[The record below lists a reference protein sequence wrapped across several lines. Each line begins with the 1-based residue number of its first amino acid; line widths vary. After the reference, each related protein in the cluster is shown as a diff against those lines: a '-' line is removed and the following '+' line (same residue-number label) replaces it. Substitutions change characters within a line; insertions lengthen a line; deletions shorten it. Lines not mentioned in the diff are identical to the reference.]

1 MLDKLREF
9 LIGKP
14 LKSEEIHGE
23 KFNVPFGLSILSSDA
38 ISSVAY
44 ASEEI
49 LWVLVPVV
57 GLVAYRYMFY
67 AAMAIVG
74 LLIILVFSYRQTIT
88 SYPSGGGA
96 YIVAKDNLGVI
107 PGLVAGA
114 SLSVDYILTVAV
126 SISAG
131 TAAVTSA
138 FPALLNHTITI
149 ALFFLAL
156 LMVGNLRGVRESA
169 RIFAFPPYLFIFAM
183 LSMIVYGIYKVKV
196 LGYVPVVPSNLP
208 QQVSDITIFLFLRAF
223 AAGCTALTG
232 VEAVS
237 NGIPNFKEPAAKNAI
252 KVLFILAGIIFVIFG
267 GVSYLATLYHSVPSI
282 ENTVVSQIAV
292 QVFGAGFMY
301 YLVQAAT
308 AIILILAANT
318 AFSGLP
324 LLLAVIARDGYTPR
338 QLKQRGQ
345 RLGFSNGIIF
355 LSSAAA
361 LLIIIFRGE
370 THYLIPLY
378 AVGVFISFTLS
389 QSGMVVKWY
398 KHRSSDNKWFLKA
411 GVNGFGTIITFITAI
426 IIAATKFLSG
436 AWIVLILIPVLVY
449 LMMKTKVHYQNVTKG
464 LKLDPDK
471 VPDLILSKHAPR
483 HFIVLVESLNKAVFK
498 AIDYAKCLSDDIVAF
513 HVSVDEEE
521 TEKLK
526 KRWEEYN
533 IGIPLVI
540 KESPYRDLIKPLLD
554 YVESDEHSSKWG
566 EMITIV
572 MPQFVVKKVW
582 ENALHNQTSMLIR
595 SKLLNHNVEEY
606 ANITVISVPYL
617 IEEFEES
624 NK

>member
-1 MLDKLREF
+1 MFDKLRKF

-49 LWVLVPVV
+49 LWVLVPII
-57 GLVAYRYMFY
+57 GFAAYQLMFY
-67 AAMAIVG
+67 DALGIIG
-74 LLIILVFSYRQTIT
+74 LLLILVFSYRQTIT

-126 SISAG
+126 SVSAG
-131 TAAVTSA
+131 TAAITSA
-138 FPALLNHTITI
+138 FPSLLSHRISI
-149 ALFFLAL
+149 ALFFVAL

-183 LSMIVYGIYKVKV
+183 LSMIVYGIYKVRV
-196 LGYVPVVPSNLP
+196 LGYVPEVPSNLP
-208 QQVSDITIFLFLRAF
+208 QQVSDVTVFLFLRAF

-252 KVLFILAGIIFVIFG
+252 KVLFLLAAIIFIMFG
-267 GVSYLATLYHSVPSI
+267 GISYLATIYHTVPSI
-282 ENTVVSQIAV
+282 DKTVVSEIAV
-292 QVFGAGFMY
+292 QVFGTGFMY
-301 YLVQAAT
+301 YFVQAAT
-308 AIILILAANT
+308 AIILVLAANT
-318 AFSGLP
+318 AFSGFP
-324 LLLAVIARDGYTPR
+324 LLLAIIAKDGYTPR
-338 QLKQRGQ
+338 QMKQRGQ
-345 RLGFSNGIIF
+345 RLSFSNGIIF
-355 LSSAAA
+355 LSAAAA

-389 QSGMVVKWY
+389 QSGMVVKWF
-398 KHRSSDNKWFLKA
+398 KQKQSDKKWFLKA
-411 GVNGFGTIITFITAI
+411 SVNGFGAIITFVTVI
-426 IIAATKFLSG
+426 IIGVTKFLTG
-436 AWIVLILIPVLVY
+436 AWIVLVLIPVLVY
-449 LMMKTKVHYQNVTKG
+449 LMIRVKDHYQNVTKG
-464 LKLDPDK
+464 LKLEPGR
-471 VPDLILSKHAPR
+471 VPDLILSKHAAR
-483 HFIVLVESLNKAVFK
+483 HFIVLVESLNQAVFK

-513 HVSVDEEE
+513 HVSIDEEE

-540 KESPYRDLIKPLLD
+540 KDSPYRELIKPLLD
-554 YVESDEHSSKWG
+554 YIESDEHSSKWG

-572 MPQFVVKKVW
+572 MPQFVVEKVW

-595 SKLLNHNVEEY
+595 TRLLNHNVEGY

-617 IEEFEES
+617 IEEFEE
-624 NK
+624 K